1 MYKQLSRSML
11 FSERQSLTRAPVFF
25 GEGLAVRYAII
36 FSCFLCVAFGHPL
49 TAQVTCD
56 PTLPAIKEGNLGYRD
71 RGDRCEGLY
80 INPVSS
86 TTLFVASFT
95 EHFENF
101 DNAGNTL
108 LIEWDKPPASNEVH
122 LRAQGIRPRLYY
134 RMDAYKPGANT
145 FFAWPSGVLSSLNI
159 RRNDVGVIGRVKIP
173 VGKTERYVHLPLRIR
188 NQAESKRTGS
198 YRLVLIPGVQLSEI
212 YITLAS
218 IGQDGNPKQFLRK
231 EEAIG
236 YGYYPAERAVE
247 IPIVAPPEKGIYY
260 ILMGAK
266 LKSGGT
272 KTIEFWFYNP

>member
-1 MYKQLSRSML
+1 MDRQLSRSVL
-11 FSERQSLTRAPVFF
+11 FSERKALRRAAIFF
-25 GEGLAVRYAII
+25 IRRSRVRSTILL
-36 FSCFLCVAFGHPL
+36 SGFLCAVFGHPL

-56 PTLPAIKEGNLGYRD
+56 PTLPAIKEGNLGYRN

-95 EHFENF
+95 EYFENF
-101 DNAGNTL
+101 DNVGNTL
-108 LIEWDKPPASNEVH
+108 LVEWDKPPSNSEIH

-145 FFAWPSGVLSSLNI
+145 FFAWPSAVLSSLNI
-159 RRNDVGVIGRVKIP
+159 RRNDVGVIGRIKIP
-173 VGKTERYVHLPLRIR
+173 LGKMERYVHLPLRIR

-212 YITLAS
+212 FITLAS
-218 IGQDGNPKQFLRK
+218 VGQDGNPKQFLRK
-231 EEAIG
+231 EEALG

-247 IPIVAPPEKGIYY
+247 IPIAAPKEKGIYY
-260 ILMGAK
+260 IQMGAK

-272 KTIEFWFYNP
+272 KAIEFWFYNP